1 MKAPIFKSAL
11 TTLTGIAFAA
21 LVPAAAHA
29 AANGPVCLYKGAN
42 YAGSPNCKSADTP
55 KLKDTWND
63 QASSVKVAAGY
74 EATLYENKQYGGR
87 SLTLKVHTASLASAN
102 FDNITTSLKVV
113 KKCDAVSWKEG
124 VNYWL
129 GDVVRYEPNG
139 QYYKVINVT
148 ANGTDGTNPTISTWY
163 WAPTTCGGG
172 GDSGKLTGGYYVN
185 WTPAP
190 LRLRDLPLNY
200 NLVYLFH
207 AVPVGGPPGT
217 TGAVTYSPPGDG
229 RGAATHLNEDIAY
242 ARTVQKRKVMLSVGG
257 AQNGMSFPTRAKS
270 QTFVDSI
277 VSIYNQLGGF
287 DGMDWNTFEGSQAP
301 DTGEM
306 VWISKELKRLYPGFI
321 ISAPPAPWNS
331 IDKTFCKDMLT
342 AGALDYCAPQYY
354 DGPGLAVP
362 DYLVGN
368 VQEWVNL
375 LGPTHVVVGFGIN
388 TSLPNYMT
396 QAQAIES
403 WNRVEAANPTIRG
416 GFDWETGSDETQGW
430 PFANGVAPLILH

>member
-1 MKAPIFKSAL
+1 MNRHLISISLALAAAWFAP
-11 TTLTGIAFAA
+11 
-21 LVPAAAHA
+21 AAHA
-29 AANGPVCLYKGAN
+29 AANGPVCLYKN
-42 YAGSPNCKSADTP
+42 TDFAGTPNCKSADTP

-63 QASSVKVAAGY
+63 KTSSVKVAAGY
-74 EATLYENKQYGGR
+74 EATLFENKQYGGR
-87 SLTLKVHTASLASAN
+87 SLTLKVHTASLAGASFN
-102 FDNITTSLKVV
+102 DITSSLKVV
-113 KKCDAVSWKEG
+113 KKCDAVSWQEG

-129 GDVVRYEPNG
+129 GNVVRYEPNG

-163 WAPTTCGGG
+163 WAPTTCGDG
-172 GDSGKLTGGYYVN
+172 GDSGKTAGGYYVN
-185 WTPAP
+185 WTPSP
-190 LRLRDLPLNY
+190 IRLRDLPLNY

-242 ARTVQKRKVMLSVGG
+242 ARTVQHRKVMLSVGG
-257 AQNGMSFPTRAKS
+257 AGNGMSFPTRTKS

-287 DGMDWNTFEGSQAP
+287 DGMDWNTFEGSQTP

-306 VWISKELKRLYPGFI
+306 AWISKELKRLYPGFI

-331 IDKTFCKDMLT
+331 VDKTFCKDMLN
-342 AGALDYCAPQYY
+342 AGAIDYCAPQYY
-354 DGPGLAVP
+354 DGPGLADP
-362 DYLVGN
+362 DYVVTS

-375 LGPTHVVVGFGIN
+375 LGPTHVMVGFGIN
-388 TSLPNYMT
+388 PSLPNYMSK
-396 QAQAIES
+396 AQAIDA
-403 WNRVEAANPTIRG
+403 WTRVEAANPGIRG
-416 GFDWETGSDETQGW
+416 GFDWETGTDEAQGW

>member
-1 MKAPIFKSAL
+1 MNQPLIRIGLALAMAWLAP
-11 TTLTGIAFAA
+11 
-21 LVPAAAHA
+21 AAHA
-29 AANGPVCLYKGAN
+29 AATGPVCLYKDAN
-42 YAGSPNCKSADTP
+42 YGGKPNCKSADTP
-55 KLKDTWND
+55 NLKDTWND
-63 QASSVKVAAGY
+63 KTSSVKVSAGY
-74 EATLYENKQYGGR
+74 EATLFENKQYGGR
-87 SLTLKVHTASLASAN
+87 SLTLKVHTASLAGAN
-102 FDNITTSLKVV
+102 FNDITTSLKVV
-113 KKCDAVSWKEG
+113 KKCTAVSWQEG

-129 GDVVRYEPNG
+129 GDVVRFEPNG

-163 WAPTTCGGG
+163 WAPTTCGDGG
-172 GDSGKLTGGYYVN
+172 GDSGKLSGGYYVN
-185 WTPAP
+185 WTPSP

-242 ARTVQKRKVMLSVGG
+242 ARTVQHRKVLLSVGG
-257 AQNGMSFPTRAKS
+257 AKNGMSFPTRTKS

-287 DGMDWNTFEGSQAP
+287 DGMDWNTFEGDQTP
-301 DTGEM
+301 DTSEM
-306 VWISKELKRLYPGFI
+306 AWISKELKRLYPGFI
-321 ISAPPAPWNS
+321 ISAPPAPWNPV
-331 IDKTFCKDMLT
+331 DKTFCKDMLN
-342 AGALDYCAPQYY
+342 AGAIDYCAPQYY
-354 DGPGLAVP
+354 DGPGLAEP
-362 DYLVGN
+362 DYVVGN

-375 LGPTHVVVGFGIN
+375 LGPTHVMVGLGIN

-396 QAQAIES
+396 KAQAIDT
-403 WNRVEAANPTIRG
+403 WTRVEAANPTIHG
-416 GFDWETGSDETQGW
+416 GFDWETGTDETQGW